1 MKRLIILSSLF
12 LLCVSPLRPQTPESG
27 SVADIDGNIY
37 RTVIIGRYEWMA
49 ENLRTTSYGDGT
61 KITGISDSI
70 AWQRLVIGAFCWY
83 HNDEGHAKTW
93 GALYNW
99 YAVNTGRLCPDG
111 WRVPSDE
118 AWKLLEGNTDSRY
131 STGDPVWDLSG
142 GRGTDAGLMLKNRS
156 GWDSGG
162 NGKDGVGFSAL
173 PGGERCSNGR
183 FFVGGKSGFW
193 WSSTASGESTA
204 WYRNM
209 IYGLDD
215 IYRNTHPKWMGFSV
229 RCIRDK
235 QRP

>member
-1 MKRLIILSSLF
+1 MKRLTILSSLF
-12 LLCVSPLRPQTPESG
+12 LLGVSPLRPQTPEGG
-27 SVADIDGNIY
+27 SVADIDGNTY

-49 ENLRTTSYGDGT
+49 ENLKTTSYGDGT
-61 KITGISDSI
+61 KIPGISDSI

-83 HNDEGHAKTW
+83 NNDEGHAKTW

-118 AWKLLEGNTDSRY
+118 AWKLLEGNTDSSY
-131 STGDPVWDLSG
+131 GTGDPVWDLSG
-142 GRGTDAGLMLKNRS
+142 GRGNDAGLILKSRS

-193 WSSTASGESTA
+193 WSSSASGESTA